1 MMKKFQGKVALIT
14 GGSKGIGGAIAI
26 DLAAEGCNIALTYFR
41 DKKSA
46 EKIKKTVTELGSD
59 CLIIKS
65 NLASYEDVIRTVK
78 DTSKKF
84 NKIDFLI
91 NNAATGVNVKA
102 DQLTIKHWDWVI
114 NTNSRAPWLMSIE
127 VSKIM
132 ADGGSIVNI
141 SSLGSQKVLSNY
153 FSVGVSKAALE
164 AITRYLSVELAPKN
178 IKVNAISPGLIKTA
192 ALDSFPDTS
201 DWKIMANKDTP
212 AGRPLKVRD
221 VTDLVKFLCSED
233 STMIRGQ
240 TIIIDGGQSLVG

>member
-46 EKIKKTVTELGSD
+46 EKIQKTVTGLGSD
-59 CLIIKS
+59 CLTIKS
-65 NLASYEDVIRTVK
+65 NLASHEDVIRTVK
-78 DTSKKF
+78 DASKKF
-84 NKIDFLI
+84 DKIDFLI

-127 VSKIM
+127 VSKVM

-164 AITRYLSVELAPKN
+164 AITRYLSVELSPKN
-178 IKVNAISPGLIKTA
+178 IKVNAISPGLVKTA
-192 ALDSFPDTS
+192 ALDAFPDS
-201 DWKIMANKDTP
+201 SNWKIMANKDTP

-221 VTDLVKFLCSED
+221 ITDLVKFLCSED

-240 TIIIDGGQSLVG
+240 TIIIDGGQSLIG

>member
-65 NLASYEDVIRTVK
+65 NLASYENVIRTVK

-240 TIIIDGGQSLVG
+240 TIIIDGGQSLIG

>member
-26 DLAAEGCNIALTYFR
+26 DLATEGCNIALTYFR

-240 TIIIDGGQSLVG
+240 TIIIDGGQSLIG

>member
-1 MMKKFQGKVALIT
+1 MKKFQGKVALIT

-240 TIIIDGGQSLVG
+240 TIIIDGGQSLIG

>member
-46 EKIKKTVTELGSD
+46 EKIKKTVAELGSD
-59 CLIIKS
+59 CLIIRS

-153 FSVGVSKAALE
+153 FSVGVSKNH
-164 AITRYLSVELAPKN
+164 RWP
-178 IKVNAISPGLIKTA
+178 
-192 ALDSFPDTS
+192 
-201 DWKIMANKDTP
+201 
-212 AGRPLKVRD
+212 
-221 VTDLVKFLCSED
+221 
-233 STMIRGQ
+233 
-240 TIIIDGGQSLVG
+240 

>member
-65 NLASYEDVIRTVK
+65 NLASYENVIRTVK

>member
-240 TIIIDGGQSLVG
+240 TIIIDGGQSLIG

>member
-1 MMKKFQGKVALIT
+1 MKKFQGKVALIT

>member
-59 CLIIKS
+59 CLIIRS

-240 TIIIDGGQSLVG
+240 TIIIDGGQSLIG